1 MLAGATACSNEQENV
16 PEEADYRTI
25 LVYMAAQN
33 GLDWAAEDDLA
44 EMREGMKQVAAGNH
58 LVVYYDSN
66 DGLPSLFH
74 LYKDRAGNVREEV
87 LYEYP
92 EQDAASVTVERM
104 SDVFTRA
111 YGAFPAESYGLVFW
125 SHGDGWL
132 PATSTRS
139 FGLDGGEVMD
149 IPELEEAVQSA
160 MTVTSSRLDF
170 IYFDACFM
178 QSVEVAYQLRD
189 YADYIIG
196 CPLETPSPGS
206 PYDVVLAP
214 LFAEG
219 EADVVGMARTYFE
232 TYDALYN
239 GGIGGSNTHWTSG
252 VAISVVQTDA
262 LEPLATETRTLYARY
277 ADSLEELVPDDL
289 WQVQRFDYNR
299 RYNGSYLHAYYD
311 FGDFVI
317 MSVYDMSPNG
327 RYVTGY
333 GMRGMDVLGY
343 MIDLEGGTTS
353 IESKVA
359 DQTKASVYPNP
370 VADELHIDMPFG
382 SDEVA
387 TTLTLVDMQGRVV
400 RRIDTAR
407 QSNTMDVSNLTEGIY
422 VLDVNARGTHKA
434 FKIMV
439 RH

>member
-1 MLAGATACSNEQENV
+1 MNRFLFYSLLGGMLAGAMACSNEQENV
-16 PEEADYRTI
+16 PEEADNRTI

-104 SDVFTRA
+104 SDVFARA
-111 YGAFPAESYGLVFW
+111 FGAFPAESYGLVLW

-139 FGLDGGEVMD
+139 FGLDGGEAMD

-160 MTVTSSRLDF
+160 VAVTSSRLDF

-206 PYDVVLAP
+206 PYDAVLAP

-232 TYDALYN
+232 TYDVLYN

-311 FGDFVI
+311 FGDFVEYL
-317 MSVYDMSPNG
+317 V
-327 RYVTGY
+327 
-333 GMRGMDVLGY
+333 
-343 MIDLEGGTTS
+343 
-353 IESKVA
+353 
-359 DQTKASVYPNP
+359 
-370 VADELHIDMPFG
+370 
-382 SDEVA
+382 SDEEYAAWQSCLDAAMVYA
-387 TTLTLVDMQGRVV
+387 QSTPTCYSAYYGGNIDIDAFSGFSTYVPFRTDTRYAAWNAFYETLDWYQ
-400 RRIDTAR
+400 A
-407 QSNTMDVSNLTEGIY
+407 IY
-422 VLDVNARGTHKA
+422 
-434 FKIMV
+434 
-439 RH
+439 

>member
-1 MLAGATACSNEQENV
+1 MLAGAMACSNEQENV
-16 PEEADYRTI
+16 PEEADNRTI

-111 YGAFPAESYGLVFW
+111 YGVSPAESYGLILW

-139 FGLDGGEVMD
+139 FGLDGGEAMD
-149 IPELEEAVQSA
+149 ILDLEEAVQSA
-160 MTVTSSRLDF
+160 VTVTSSRLDF

-189 YADYIIG
+189 YAAYIIG

-206 PYDVVLAP
+206 PYDAVLAP
-214 LFAEG
+214 LFAED

-239 GGIGGSNTHWTSG
+239 GGVGVKSRKSG
-252 VAISVVQTDA
+252 
-262 LEPLATETRTLYARY
+262 EPC
-277 ADSLEELVPDDL
+277 
-289 WQVQRFDYNR
+289 
-299 RYNGSYLHAYYD
+299 H
-311 FGDFVI
+311 
-317 MSVYDMSPNG
+317 
-327 RYVTGY
+327 
-333 GMRGMDVLGY
+333 
-343 MIDLEGGTTS
+343 
-353 IESKVA
+353 
-359 DQTKASVYPNP
+359 
-370 VADELHIDMPFG
+370 
-382 SDEVA
+382 
-387 TTLTLVDMQGRVV
+387 
-400 RRIDTAR
+400 
-407 QSNTMDVSNLTEGIY
+407 
-422 VLDVNARGTHKA
+422 
-434 FKIMV
+434 
-439 RH
+439 